1 VRRDIA
7 FGPLTGRCCCGEAA
21 IVLVTVLTAA
31 TVLVTVLTAATVLV
45 TVLTAATVLVTIL
58 TAAPILVT
66 VLTAATMHA
75 QPAKIRGSTSS
86 YVA

>member
-21 IVLVTVLTAA
+21 I
-31 TVLVTVLTAATVLV
+31 VLVTVLTAATVLV

-75 QPAKIRGSTSS
+75 QPAKIRGSTRS